1 MSLFLPEI
9 SRPPLRQLGLPI
21 ALQKVEKA
29 RRVHFG
35 LGSAGVVDNIELTWP
50 SGIRQAL
57 KVVTAC
63 RVT

>member
-1 MSLFLPEI
+1 VSLFLPEI

-35 LGSAGVVDNIELTWP
+35 LGSAGVVDNIELT